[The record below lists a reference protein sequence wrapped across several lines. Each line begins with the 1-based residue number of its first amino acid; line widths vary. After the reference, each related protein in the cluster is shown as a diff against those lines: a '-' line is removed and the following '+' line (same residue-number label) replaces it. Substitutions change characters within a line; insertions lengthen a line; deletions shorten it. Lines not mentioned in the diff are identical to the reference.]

1 MAFPHNRLKRDTSI
15 WNGTLIAGLLGFL
28 FFGTG
33 ALADSAARTVL
44 LRHVPC
50 NLFSTDEPVAFDY
63 KVKDAAKSPVQIE
76 GQITDYDGNVV
87 WKKNIPAN
95 AAGND
100 TVLKLEIGPLP
111 RGYYVLTTSV
121 QGSSAKPFTCTFGV
135 MEFVRRTAAEVRD
148 GGYRFGLKWWDG
160 VPDHREC
167 EQAMV
172 DMGFQWTRIVQNQGG
187 DLTTAQ
193 MLTDFPMN
201 AVIKIERFPRELY
214 DDARYGPLADWE
226 ARYGKGAWTLKTLP
240 QKKPYLELLRQ
251 QLALIPKEQK
261 VFEIWNEPWDKMS
274 PEDFATIS
282 QWIAEVVLKDRPDAI
297 LGPNLLGNT
306 SPYEYDA
313 RVIKA
318 GGMKGMKMVALHP
331 YATSEDRQFLRDYK
345 AWMKQQTGSDI
356 DIYVTEYGSHSTPQ
370 GPSHR
375 TEEEQARRVVRQSLA
390 LYAEDVKAF
399 MPHWLGQAET
409 NPSYIEDW
417 FGFLRKNE
425 QPKPVMLAYAN
436 CARLIDASRYVG
448 DLWYGPGVGAML
460 FEKNGVFTLA
470 LYTLGDKQQEPGTA
484 RKKID
489 VAPGVKELAQ
499 VDMVGKETKVAVSGD
514 TVPVTLTEAPL
525 YLVGVSPELEK
536 SASKELR
543 PDRWP
548 QSDKPPRVTR
558 TAHLVTTP
566 PAFDANMDSW
576 NTMLQIGL
584 ANPKV
589 AADDASGTGYVGWD
603 EKNLYIGIKMR
614 DNELLNTEPRAK
626 LYLQD
631 CIELFVSTEPRDSG
645 SGFGPGDYQFF
656 LAPTSGE
663 GKPII
668 GLVTDRESG
677 KVDDVAGAKCFTTKI
692 DKGWLI
698 ETAIPWATLGGFG
711 PKQGAQLALEIRA
724 DDADTSHPRFK
735 IDPVDSP
742 NEVITPTDPS
752 TWSKLE
758 LQ

>member
-1 MAFPHNRLKRDTSI
+1 MILSPPCLKTAKPVLV
-15 WNGTLIAGLLGFL
+15 LIASLMALLL
-28 FFGTG
+28 SGT
-33 ALADSAARTVL
+33 ASLAVSTARTVV

-50 NLFSTDEPVAFDY
+50 NLFSTDEPVIFDY
-63 KVKDAAKSPVQIE
+63 KVKDTAPGPVQVD
-76 GQITDYDGNVV
+76 GQIADGDGHIA
-87 WKKNIPAN
+87 WKNTFPIT

-100 TVLKLEIGPLP
+100 AVLKLAVGPLP

-121 QGSSAKPFTCTFGV
+121 VGSSAKPATCTFGV
-135 MEFVRRTAAEVRD
+135 MEFVHRTAAEVRD
-148 GGYRFGLKWWDG
+148 GGYRFGLKWWGG
-160 VPDHREC
+160 VTDHREC

-172 DMGFQWTRIVQNQGG
+172 DLGFQWTRIVQNQGG

-201 AVIKIERFPRELY
+201 AVIKIERFPKELY
-214 DDARYGPLADWE
+214 DDARYGPLVDWE
-226 ARYGKGAWTLKTLP
+226 AKYGKGAWTLKTLP
-240 QKKPYLELLRQ
+240 KKEPYQELLRQ

-261 VFEIWNEPWDKMS
+261 IFEIWNEPWDKMS
-274 PEDFATIS
+274 PEDFATLS

-306 SPYEYDA
+306 SPFEYDA
-313 RVIKA
+313 RVVKA

-345 AWMKQQTGSDI
+345 TWMKQQTGTDI

-399 MPHWLGQAET
+399 MPHWLGQAEA
-409 NPSYIEDW
+409 NPTYIEDW

-460 FEKNGVFTLA
+460 FEKKGVFTLA
-470 LYTLGDKQQEPGTA
+470 LYTLGAKQDPGTA
-484 RKKID
+484 QKKIE
-489 VAPGVKELAQ
+489 VAPGVKEVTQ
-499 VDMVGKETKVAVSGD
+499 VDMVGKETKLTTSGD

-548 QSDKPPRVTR
+548 KPDKLARVTR
-558 TAHLVTTP
+558 TAPQVTAP
-566 PAFDANMDSW
+566 PAFDTNIDSW
-576 NTMLQIGL
+576 GKMLQIGL

-589 AADDASGTGYVGWD
+589 AADDASGTGFVGWD
-603 EKNLYIGIKMR
+603 EKNLYVGIKMR
-614 DNELLNTEPRAK
+614 DNELLNTQPRAK
-626 LYLQD
+626 LYSQD
-631 CIELFVSTEPRDSG
+631 CVELFVSTEPRDSG
-645 SGFGPGDYQFF
+645 SGFGPKDYQFF

-663 GKPII
+663 GKPIV
-668 GLVTDRESG
+668 GFVSDRESG
-677 KVDDVAGAKCFTTKI
+677 KVDDVGGATNFTAKI
-692 DKGWLI
+692 DKGWLM
-698 ETAIPWATLGGFG
+698 ETAIPWTALGGIKPQKG
-711 PKQGAQLALEIRA
+711 MQLALEIRVN
-724 DDADTSHPRFK
+724 DADTSHPRFK
-735 IDPVDSP
+735 IDPVDVP